1 MVRDH
6 MMPMGVTFDGVRL
19 LPALFPYLTLV
30 LSIPHEEKLWLK
42 AIGMCKFWSNS
53 PIIDR
58 K

>member
-1 MVRDH
+1 MVRNH
-6 MMPMGVTFDGVRL
+6 MIPMGVTIDGVML

-30 LSIPHEEKLWLK
+30 LSIPHEGKLWLK